1 MMGEKKK
8 LVLIHAESASKKLSA
23 IMGVGDTCYLLSK
36 DYPLYLELKNSVLP
50 GCKVLL
56 LGSTLN
62 EEIEKKRTQY
72 ISLFAELSKR
82 YDSIEWWSSHIA
94 SHNSASIP
102 LQLNTFQ
109 LICAKKILDEK
120 YQNEVDNRLVFISDS
135 SALLESIACLGA
147 KSGFKIIQIGKI
159 KSRLLFILRLA
170 GKYHRRILSFI
181 YRSLKNRK
189 IASSVKDR
197 IAHDRE
203 LGRDSILIRSWITKG
218 TLNDKKSF
226 SDRNF
231 GEMPEY
237 LKSKNKNIVLYPMF
251 FNLDKSIKDIYL
263 HLKALGYTILLQEHY
278 LHLWDYFDAIITG
291 IKQLNIPMKNIR
303 MGDLDL
309 TLLFREV
316 QLNEA
321 FTGLDVSLT
330 YPMLGRIKATQQSF
344 HKIFYP
350 FENNLPEK
358 ALIMGCRKYFPESE
372 LVAYQHTVWYKNQ
385 LGMFLSND
393 GDPLHPIADKIISS
407 GPKYLEIMAQ
417 AGFSKSAL
425 QNGPNLRFNAIHQKP
440 QQLELKMNR
449 PSILLPLTF
458 DIDLAFDLIHKI
470 KKVKEQI
477 PYISVYIRRH
487 PLLDTDKIDKF
498 MGTIN
503 FVEYEY
509 ADEGSYLDWL
519 GNVDMVASSG
529 GSIAILETVA
539 SGVPLLRIVPEGN
552 IFLDPLAWSDYP
564 FAPMSSNS
572 DIINAVNG
580 ILTTDILNDE
590 RFSLLQK
597 QFKYEYFTK
606 PDTNWM
612 KIFEA

>member
-1 MMGEKKK
+1 MIDEKKK

-36 DYPLYLELKNSVLP
+36 DYSLYLEMKNSVPP

-62 EEIEKKRTQY
+62 EEIGKKRNQY
-72 ISLFAELSKR
+72 ISLFSELSNR
-82 YDSIEWWSSHIA
+82 FHSIEWWTSHIA

-102 LQLNTFQ
+102 LQLNSFQ

-120 YQNEVDNRLVFISDS
+120 YQAKDYNRLVFISDS
-135 SALLESIACLGA
+135 SALLESIACLGV
-147 KSGFKIIQIGKI
+147 KRGFKIIQIGKI
-159 KSRLLFILRLA
+159 KSRLLFILRLVV
-170 GKYHRRILSFI
+170 KYHGRILSFI
-181 YRSLKNRK
+181 YRSLKNRM
-189 IASSVKDR
+189 IAFSIKDP
-197 IAHDRE
+197 IKYDKELERE
-203 LGRDSILIRSWITKG
+203 SILIRSWITKG
-218 TLNDKKSF
+218 TLNDKQSF
-226 SDRNF
+226 FDRNF

-251 FNLDKSIKDIYL
+251 FNLDNSIKDIYM
-263 HLKALGYTILLQEHY
+263 HLKSLGYRILLQEHY

-291 IKQLNIPMKNIR
+291 IKQLNIPMKNIIL
-303 MGDLDL
+303 GDLDL

-330 YPMLGRIKATQQSF
+330 YPTLERIKETHKSF

-358 ALIMGCRKYFPESE
+358 PLIMGCRKYFPESE

-417 AGFSKSAL
+417 AGFSKRAL

-440 QQLELKMNR
+440 QQLKLKMNR

-487 PLLDTDKIDKF
+487 PLLDTGKLDKF
-498 MGTIN
+498 MGTID

-509 ADEGSYLDWL
+509 ADDGSYLDWL
-519 GNVDMVASSG
+519 ENVDMVASSG
-529 GSIAILETVA
+529 GTIAILETVA

-564 FAPMSSNS
+564 FEPMSSFQDIS
-572 DIINAVNG
+572 DTVEM
-580 ILTTDILNDE
+580 ILTTDILEKKNIN
-590 RFSLLQK
+590 LLQK
-597 QFKYEYFTK
+597 QYKYEYFTK

-612 KIFEA
+612 KIFET